1 MEPSTFTETR
11 VSCSAEGACLQSRV
25 CTPCMLFKNKYVCI
39 ATADTVWRYG
49 YLVQTDLTMQTMCGI
64 EPCPHRII
72 KPAVMHGHSI
82 NMQEHAVDLHAP
94 PPINLTCMHACIH
107 ADRCMHACSR
117 GNPYWPPFLQ
127 RDTIVLV
134 LLVATV
140 TCILTG
146 TRLHFGVRP
155 ISRIKSASSQC

>member
-25 CTPCMLFKNKYVCI
+25 CTPCMLFKNKYICI

-107 ADRCMHACSR
+107 ACRSMHARMLSWE
-117 GNPYWPPFLQ
+117 P
-127 RDTIVLV
+127 
-134 LLVATV
+134 LLAAVPATRYN
-140 TCILTG
+140 C
-146 TRLHFGVRP
+146 FGVACGHRNLH
-155 ISRIKSASSQC
+155 INRHSLKIAFWCATHFSNQKC